1 MFGALFILCL
11 MRRVNGGSRVGANK
25 TSPIPHH
32 FGSFLQSNM
41 FMVMLDI
48 GLSRLSLLKTYS
60 PVEKG
65 LTDFR
70 ISKALSLSGTRCS
83 ILAFMRFA
91 AIVQSRF

>member
-1 MFGALFILCL
+1 
-11 MRRVNGGSRVGANK
+11 
-25 TSPIPHH
+25 
-32 FGSFLQSNM
+32 
-41 FMVMLDI
+41 MVMLDI